1 LTVAATI
8 VHITRRRP
16 HDTNEERTAAVDFA
30 YTPEQLELRARAR
43 SLADEIEVHEL
54 ACEEQNGLPPEIHR
68 EVADAVLRHGLNAI
82 NMPAEWGGQ
91 GLSVVE
97 QVIVQEQLGRL
108 TNALWDMVWRPANA
122 LRACDDAQRERYLG
136 PGIRGER
143 RDCVAVTE
151 RDAGSDPTA
160 IASTA
165 ERTADGGYTLN
176 GEKWFVTVGDAADYM
191 IVLANVMPERA
202 PTLFLV
208 DKDTPGVRVL
218 RTPRYM
224 HTFVYEHPEFAFEDV
239 ELDAGAVLGGVGQG
253 YELTRDW
260 FVEERLMIAARAIGA
275 AERALR
281 AAVDWATGREQ
292 GGGRLIGHQ
301 LIQGMVADSVV
312 DIATNRALVHQVA
325 WEADR
330 GLERKMLHAKAA
342 VVKLAASEAGGRVV
356 DRALQMFGGRGYM
369 RENPCERLYRDL
381 RVDRIWEGTS
391 EIQRL
396 IVGNEVAK
404 RGLDSVLSFGTG
416 AAVAGAA
423 A

>member
-1 LTVAATI
+1 
-8 VHITRRRP
+8 
-16 HDTNEERTAAVDFA
+16 
-30 YTPEQLELRARAR
+30 
-43 SLADEIEVHEL
+43 
-54 ACEEQNGLPPEIHR
+54 
-68 EVADAVLRHGLNAI
+68 
-82 NMPAEWGGQ
+82 
-91 GLSVVE
+91 
-97 QVIVQEQLGRL
+97 
-108 TNALWDMVWRPANA
+108 
-122 LRACDDAQRERYLG
+122 
-136 PGIRGER
+136 
-143 RDCVAVTE
+143 VTE

-165 ERTADGGYTLN
+165 APTADGGFRLN
-176 GEKWFVTVGDAADYM
+176 GEKWFVTVGDVADYM

-239 ELDAGAVLGGVGQG
+239 ALGPDAVLGEVGQG

-281 AAVDWATGREQ
+281 AAVEWATEREQ
-292 GGGRLIGHQ
+292 GGGPLIRHQ
-301 LIQGMVADSVV
+301 LIQGMVADCVV
-312 DIATNRALVHQVA
+312 DITTNRALVHQVA
-325 WEADR
+325 WEADQ

-356 DRALQMFGGRGYM
+356 DRALQLFGGRGYM

-404 RGLDSVLSFGTG
+404 RGLDGVLSFGAS
-416 AAVAGAA
+416 AARAGAA

>member
-1 LTVAATI
+1 M
-8 VHITRRRP
+8 
-16 HDTNEERTAAVDFA
+16 DFT
-30 YTPEQLELRARAR
+30 YSPEQLELRERARA
-43 SLADEIEVHEL
+43 LADDIKVHEL
-54 ACEEQNGLPPEIHR
+54 ACEEHNGLPAGVHR
-68 EVADAVLRHGLNAI
+68 EVARSVLRHGLNAI

-91 GLSVVE
+91 GLSVLD
-97 QVIVQEQLGRL
+97 QVIVQEQLGQL

-122 LRACDDAQRERYLG
+122 LRACDEAQRERYLL

-165 ERTADGGYTLN
+165 TPTGDGGFRLN
-176 GEKWFVTVGDAADYM
+176 GEKWFVTVGDVADYL
-191 IVLANVMPERA
+191 IVLANVLPERA

-239 ELDAGAVLGGVGQG
+239 ALPADAVLGELGQG

-281 AAVDWATGREQ
+281 AAVEWAGERQ
-292 GGGRLIGHQ
+292 QSGRLLEHQ

-325 WEADR
+325 WEADQ

-404 RGLDSVLSFGTG
+404 RGLDGVLSFGTG

>member
-1 LTVAATI
+1 M
-8 VHITRRRP
+8 
-16 HDTNEERTAAVDFA
+16 
-30 YTPEQLELRARAR
+30 
-43 SLADEIEVHEL
+43 
-54 ACEEQNGLPPEIHR
+54 G
-68 EVADAVLRHGLNAI
+68 
-82 NMPAEWGGQ
+82 
-91 GLSVVE
+91 
-97 QVIVQEQLGRL
+97 
-108 TNALWDMVWRPANA
+108 WRPANA
-122 LRACDDAQRERYLG
+122 LRACGPAQRERYLL

-151 RDAGSDPTA
+151 RDAGSDPTG
-160 IASTA
+160 IATTA
-165 ERTADGGYTLN
+165 ERTSGGFRLD
-176 GEKWFVTVGDAADYM
+176 GEKWFVTVGDAADFL
-191 IVLANVMPERA
+191 IVLANVLPERA

-208 DKDTPGVRVL
+208 DKDTPGVSVL

-224 HTFVYEHPEFAFEDV
+224 HTFVYEHPEFGFADV
-239 ELDAGAVLGGVGQG
+239 EVGAGAVLGEVGQG

-260 FVEERLMIAARAIGA
+260 FVEERLMIAARAMGA

-281 AAVDWATGREQ
+281 AAAEWADERRQFGR
-292 GGGRLIGHQ
+292 RLLDFQ
-301 LIQGMVADSVV
+301 LIQAMVADSVV
-312 DIATNRALVHQVA
+312 DISTNRALVHQVA

-404 RGLDSVLSFGTG
+404 RGLDGVLAFGE

-423 A
+423 AGRAGDRRGETVRCRRRSRRSSASSCRTGSPTS